1 MAGINAI
8 LSSAFQNRMGRDQ
21 SALIQNAD
29 HVRQLMHLDDAP
41 SAIGNAI
48 VIAADR
54 DQAVMADPA
63 FQLQE
68 RIEGRR
74 GQTLKIE
81 VSLRSGPP
89 CRVSVDDDNCP
100 YGQR

>member
-1 MAGINAI
+1 
-8 LSSAFQNRMGRDQ
+8 MGSDQ

-54 DQAVMADPA
+54 DQAVVAHPA

-74 GQTLKIE
+74 GARP
-81 VSLRSGPP
+81 SPP
-89 CRVSVDDDNCP
+89 GQAPAREFSVPTIRENSTPSDTSRWSSTP
-100 YGQR
+100 IRRRREP

>member
-1 MAGINAI
+1 
-8 LSSAFQNRMGRDQ
+8 MGRDQ

-54 DQAVMADPA
+54 DKAVMADPA

-81 VSLRSGPP
+81 PLGRKSLGDDAL
-89 CRVSVDDDNCP
+89 CRGVQPDVGHRVEP
-100 YGQR
+100 ILQLGVQIVEV

>member
-8 LSSAFQNRMGRDQ
+8 LSSAFQNRMGSYQ

-48 VIAADR
+48 VIATDR
-54 DQAVMADPA
+54 DQPVMADPPC
-63 FQLQE
+63 QLQE

-74 GQTLKIE
+74 RKARKSDRLRRK
-81 VSLRSGPP
+81 SLGDDALRRGVPP
-89 CRVSVDDDNCP
+89 
-100 YGQR
+100 